1 MDRGTTAPAAPPP
14 RYGPVF
20 RSIRYVRT
28 YYNYTRA
35 RSHTYPRSAH
45 AQKLQWLQRVA
56 RNLPSEIQTKIAHA
70 RIPLAR
76 KFKMSFSMET
86 RRTSPYSDDLRWRMI
101 WQKEALGLSSSE
113 VATRLGVDPTTVR
126 RIIRKFKRTGNV
138 GKEKYPVRLHPLRKL
153 SLPIQFC
160 IADLVLQRP
169 GIYINELQHHI
180 LQHHGEQISSSTIC
194 RFLHSAGF
202 TRQRLRIAASQ
213 RDDVARANF
222 AAEVS
227 MYKPEMLIFLDK
239 TGSDRRNC
247 IRREGYSIRGRPLVS
262 RKFLSRGTRINS
274 IAFISVCGV
283 LDCKTYKHTVDGET
297 FYNFVQSSLLPHLMP
312 FDGHNPHSVVIMDNC
327 AIHHVSGIRE
337 MIEEVGALLLY
348 LPPYSPDFNPIEE
361 AFPK

>member
-1 MDRGTTAPAAPPP
+1 MPSNQWHGMVTCACAHL
-14 RYGPVF
+14 VF
-20 RSIRYVRT
+20 PSGYSGLLEICPQKSKPKPKLRM
-28 YYNYTRA
+28 
-35 RSHTYPRSAH
+35 H
-45 AQKLQWLQRVA
+45 AC
-56 RNLPSEIQTKIAHA
+56 S

-76 KFKMSFSMET
+76 KFKMSFSVET

-180 LQHHGEQISSSTIC
+180 LQHHGEHISSSTVC

-213 RDDVARANF
+213 RDDLARANF
-222 AAEVS
+222 AAEVL
-227 MYKPEMLIFLDK
+227 MYKPEMLIFLDE

-297 FYNFVQSSLLPHLMP
+297 QFRSIITVTSLDALRWTQSSQC
-312 FDGHNPHSVVIMDNC
+312 GHNGQLCNPSCVRHKGNDRRGRST
-327 AIHHVSGIRE
+327 AT
-337 MIEEVGALLLY
+337 LLTSIFTRLQ
-348 LPPYSPDFNPIEE
+348 SH
-361 AFPK
+361 